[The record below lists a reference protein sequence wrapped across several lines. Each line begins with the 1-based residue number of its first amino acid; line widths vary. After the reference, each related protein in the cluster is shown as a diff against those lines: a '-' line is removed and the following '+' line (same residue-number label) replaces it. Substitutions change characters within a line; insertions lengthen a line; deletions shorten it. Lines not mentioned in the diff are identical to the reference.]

1 MDQTSTAVDA
11 EAAAEPVGPYP
22 HARREGE
29 FLFLS
34 GIGPR
39 RRGEA
44 TIPGVTQDAD
54 GAVTAHDIEAQ
65 THAVFANIEKVLA
78 ASGLGLEHVVDVLV
92 FLTDMAGDFQRFN
105 AVYAEYLGE
114 ARPTRTTIGV
124 TALPTPIHVELKV
137 VARVPPEQR

>member
-1 MDQTSTAVDA
+1 MSDTRKIDA
-11 EAAAEPVGPYP
+11 PAAAEPVGPYP

-39 RRGEA
+39 RPGTKE
-44 TIPGVTQDAD
+44 IPGVTLGPD
-54 GAVTAHDIEAQ
+54 GAVVAHDIVAQ
-65 THAVFANIEKVLA
+65 TRAVFANIEAVLA
-78 ASGLGLEHVVDVLV
+78 ASGAGLEHVVDVLV
-92 FLTDMAGDFQRFN
+92 FLTDMAGDFKTFN

-124 TALPTPIHVELKV
+124 TALPTPIAVELKV
-137 VARVPPEQR
+137 IARLPAG

>member
-1 MDQTSTAVDA
+1 MDQTSTSVDA

-29 FLFLS
+29 FVFLS

-44 TIPGVTQDAD
+44 AIPGVTQD
-54 GAVTAHDIEAQ
+54 GEGRVLAHDIEAQ

-105 AVYAEYLGE
+105 AVYAEYLG
-114 ARPTRTTIGV
+114 AVRPTRTTIGV